1 MKWNIREDYF
11 LDFTLNIERRLFLLS
26 RRTKVMTLIIID
38 SLLIIVAN
46 LFAYLYM
53 EPFLKIT
60 QVMMFKALILQ
71 LGLYLIFGSFFKV
84 FVRIN
89 RYTNLKE
96 MVAIFSTIALSYVV
110 EGVYFFINHDRY
122 SQRYILLTSLIALLL
137 IIVSRITWR
146 LLVEQNVKR
155 KNSGPANHRILLVG
169 AGAGA
174 SMLLNTLKNSTK
186 SQGQIVGVLDDDPNK
201 QGTFFCGE
209 KVLGEISDLPAVIEQ
224 TQADMVTVAI
234 PSLPAKQY
242 EEILDLVKDKHVTI
256 NTVPSLE
263 EIVNG
268 EVSVSKLREVDVVDL
283 LGREEVQLDMEVLSS
298 QLTNEVILVTGAG
311 GSIGSEICRQL
322 MRFTPKKLL
331 LLGHGEN
338 SIYLIEK
345 ELRSK
350 FSNKNTEIIPIIADV
365 QDRERIFDLMYRY
378 KPSIVYHAAAH
389 KHVPMMEYNPTEAI
403 KNNIYGTKNVAEAAK
418 AADVKSF
425 VMVSTDKA
433 NNPPN
438 VMGATKRVAE
448 MIVTGLNEEGKTKF
462 SATRFGNVLGSR
474 GSVVPLFKEQIAAG
488 GPVTVTDMR
497 MTRYFMTIPEASRLV
512 IQSGALAKGG
522 EVFILDM
529 GEPVKISDLA
539 KKLIKLS
546 GFSED
551 EIPVVETG
559 IRPGEKLYEELL
571 VDKEKSPE
579 QIYDK
584 IFVGNVSAYPLN
596 DVMSF
601 VENLSRDEEKLAKEI
616 VAYANQSSKG

>member
-1 MKWNIREDYF
+1 M
-11 LDFTLNIERRLFLLS
+11 FLLS
-26 RRTKVMTLIIID
+26 RKIKVFTLVTID
-38 SLLIIVAN
+38 SLLIMIAN
-46 LFAYLYM
+46 FFAYLYM
-53 EPFLKIT
+53 GPFVRIT
-60 QVMMFKALILQ
+60 QEMMVNALILQ
-71 LGLYLIFGSFFKV
+71 LCLYLIFGFFFKV

-96 MVAIFSTIALSYVV
+96 MIAIFLTIILSYLI
-110 EGVYFFINHDRY
+110 ESIYFFMNHDRY

-137 IIVSRITWR
+137 IIISRITWR
-146 LLVEQNVKR
+146 LIVEYDVKR
-155 KNSGPANHRILLVG
+155 RNVDPKSHRILLVG

-186 SQGQIVGVLDDDPNK
+186 SQGEIVGVVDDDRNK
-201 QGTFFCGE
+201 QGTVFCGQ
-209 KVLGEISDLPAVIEQ
+209 KVLGTIQDLPHLIEEK
-224 TQADMVTVAI
+224 QADMITVAI

-242 EEILDLVKDKHVTI
+242 EEILDLVKDKKVKI

-263 EIVNG
+263 EIVHG
-268 EVSVSKLREVDVVDL
+268 DVSVSKLREVDVVDL
-283 LGREEVQLDMEVLSS
+283 LGREEVQLDMDTLAA
-298 QLTNEVILVTGAG
+298 QLTNKVILVTGAG

-331 LLGHGEN
+331 LVGHGEN

-345 ELRSK
+345 ELRNK

-365 QDRERIFDLMYRY
+365 QDRKRMFELMEKYH
-378 KPSIVYHAAAH
+378 PAIVYHAAAH

-418 AADVKSF
+418 DADVKSF

-512 IQSGALAKGG
+512 IQSGVLAKGG

-539 KKLIKLS
+539 KKIIKLS

-584 IFVGNVSAYPLN
+584 IFVGNVSAYQLG
-596 DVMSF
+596 DVMDF
-601 VENLSRDEEKLAKEI
+601 VENLSKDEEELSKEI
-616 VAYANQSSKG
+616 VAYANQSSKE